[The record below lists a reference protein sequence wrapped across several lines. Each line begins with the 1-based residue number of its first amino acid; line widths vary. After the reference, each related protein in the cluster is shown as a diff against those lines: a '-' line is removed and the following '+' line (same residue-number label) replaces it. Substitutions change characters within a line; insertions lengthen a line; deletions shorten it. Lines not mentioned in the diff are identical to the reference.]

1 MAAAVGI
8 SCVAYLVL
16 TVKKIARD
24 PAIPD
29 QWLPRGK
36 PQVLFEELIKFP
48 EDLII
53 DHEKGLAI
61 ISADPGRH
69 EWNTVMVSWDS
80 FNFVLTQLEA
90 EAHNGDPT
98 GPDERP

>member
-1 MAAAVGI
+1 M
-8 SCVAYLVL
+8 
-16 TVKKIARD
+16 KKVVRD
-24 PAIPD
+24 PPLPK
-29 QWLPRGK
+29 QWVLKGN

-69 EWNTVMVSWDS
+69 EWNTVMVSQQKW
-80 FNFVLTQLEA
+80 LL
-90 EAHNGDPT
+90 
-98 GPDERP
+98 